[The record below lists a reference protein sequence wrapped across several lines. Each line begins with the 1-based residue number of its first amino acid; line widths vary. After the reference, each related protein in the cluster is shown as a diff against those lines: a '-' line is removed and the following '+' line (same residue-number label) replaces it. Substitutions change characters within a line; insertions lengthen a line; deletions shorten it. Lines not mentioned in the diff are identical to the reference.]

1 MVNINDL
8 KNMYNSNFKYQDME
22 KKLNK
27 GKKLIE
33 NESKNGFSNNDKLK
47 KVSEDFASIFIKLM
61 LSEMKKTLHQEKN
74 PLYGGLAEDIWSDM
88 LYDEYSK
95 LMAKN
100 GLNSISNLVYQSLKN
115 TMKQ

>member
-1 MVNINDL
+1 MVNLNNIKDL
-8 KNMYNSNFKYQDME
+8 YKTNYQYDNLE
-22 KKLNK
+22 KKIDSSKKILNK
-27 GKKLIE
+27 T
-33 NESKNGFSNNDKLK
+33 KNDEKLK
-47 KVSEDFASIFIKLM
+47 KVSQDFASIFIKLM

-100 GLNSISNLVYQSLKN
+100 GLNSISSLVYQSLKN
-115 TMKQ
+115 R